1 MNYEQLRRRVERAEF
16 LVDERTRRTHVAWN
30 GLRLQWRE
38 AWTPP
43 RIIVAGLV
51 TGFLSGRSQPQ
62 RAAKQLRAV
71 AGPKTLQLVTSILG
85 MTSSL
90 QAAMA
95 AFTAKGAAQ
104 TADQAAETADDAAQ
118 AAASGASVAAGAAAR
133 ADAANPVVP
142 PSDRR
147 RQPDPAWDRAPSP
160 AEAATDVSE
169 RPSARVPRT

>member
-16 LVDERTRRTHVAWN
+16 LVDARTRQTHAAWDA
-30 GLRLQWRE
+30 LRLHWRE

-43 RIIVAGLV
+43 RILVAGLV

-62 RAAKQLRAV
+62 RAARQLRAV

-85 MTSSL
+85 TASSL
-90 QAAMA
+90 QAALA

-118 AAASGASVAAGAAAR
+118 AAASGATVAAGAAAR
-133 ADAANPVVP
+133 ADGVAGAVP
-142 PSDRR
+142 PSERR
-147 RQPDPAWDRAPSP
+147 RRRDPAWDQAPSP

-169 RPSARVPRT
+169 PPPTRMPRA

>member
-1 MNYEQLRRRVERAEF
+1 MNYEQLKRRVERAEF
-16 LVDERTRRTHVAWN
+16 LVDARTRQTHAAWDA
-30 GLRLQWRE
+30 LRLHWRE

-85 MTSSL
+85 MTSTL
-90 QAAMA
+90 QAAVA
-95 AFTAKGAAQ
+95 AFTAKGAAE
-104 TADQAAETADDAAQ
+104 TADAAAETADDAAQ
-118 AAASGASVAAGAAAR
+118 AAASGATVAAGAAAQ
-133 ADAANPVVP
+133 AGAAQVP
-142 PSDRR
+142 PSERR
-147 RQPDPAWDRAPSP
+147 RTPDPAWERAPSP

-169 RPSARVPRT
+169 RIAPRTPRP